1 MGFFSFK
8 KTTSSSV
15 SSPKF
20 TQYVDPAHEFTSNQL
35 AVSLWYVRHKPELYQ
50 ILKIGLIIA
59 SMVLWGF
66 SIWQWGGYIMY
77 TFQSERAFER
87 SLTAFP
93 DYTAITTQF
102 AAQPLKVS
110 GTEAFQSGVQKYD
123 LIAEVTNPNSRFI
136 ADFDYYFSLEGA
148 TTSPEHTFLLPGEY
162 RPVASLGL
170 DINNGSFGTPV
181 IHFQNIQWRRLD
193 NKEFVS
199 PRNFQDERLQFKVSN
214 VMFNRAETIEG
225 PTAHRLIFDLTN
237 KSAYGYKAATFYV
250 GLYLQQS
257 LIGIMR
263 LDQSNLKSLETRT
276 IDLRSFAPD
285 LNVTDVQVFPEINVY
300 DEGVYLKPS

>member
-1 MGFFSFK
+1 
-8 KTTSSSV
+8 
-15 SSPKF
+15 
-20 TQYVDPAHEFTSNQL
+20 
-35 AVSLWYVRHKPELYQ
+35 
-50 ILKIGLIIA
+50 
-59 SMVLWGF
+59 
-66 SIWQWGGYIMY
+66 MY